1 MKKTEKENKLSFLDD
16 EIIRKQ
22 GKFTTTIY
30 QKPTFSA
37 VYRNLESFFL
47 RFINLV
53 RYILYFIDVFAFTQ
67 IGHNSHT
74 ELIFVKGIF

>member
-1 MKKTEKENKLSFLDD
+1 MSFSMKKTEKENKLSFLDE

-37 VYRNLESFFL
+37 VYRNLESFLSSVYKFGTVYTL
-47 RFINLV
+47 FYRCFCIYSNWPQFP
-53 RYILYFIDVFAFTQ
+53 Y
-67 IGHNSHT
+67 
-74 ELIFVKGIF
+74 

>member
-1 MKKTEKENKLSFLDD
+1 MSFSMKKTEKENKLSFLDD

-37 VYRNLESFFL
+37 VYRNLESFLSSVYKFGTVYTL
-47 RFINLV
+47 FYRCFCIYSN
-53 RYILYFIDVFAFTQ
+53 
-67 IGHNSHT
+67 
-74 ELIFVKGIF
+74 

>member
-1 MKKTEKENKLSFLDD
+1 MKLYANK
-16 EIIRKQ
+16 
-22 GKFTTTIY
+22 
-30 QKPTFSA
+30 A
-37 VYRNLESFFL
+37 NLQPQFIKNLLLVLYIGTWKVFYL